1 MYDAL
6 KKEFEYYIKH
16 QRELVKQ
23 YNGKF
28 IVIKNKT
35 VIGAYD
41 DEEAAIIETTKEHK
55 MGTFL
60 LQKCE
65 PGAENYTQTFHSRVS
80 FV

>member
-6 KKEFEYYIKH
+6 KKEFEYYIEH
-16 QRELVKQ
+16 QMELVKQ

-28 IVIKNKT
+28 IVIKDKT

-41 DEEAAIIETTKEHK
+41 EEVDAIKETTKKHDL
-55 MGTFL
+55 GTFL
-60 LQKCE
+60 VQKCD
-65 PGAENYTQTFHSRVS
+65 PGVENYTQTFHSRVS